1 MAELFWLFYRFVV
14 SFDPS
19 NHPWEVG
26 TVIIPIFA
34 ERETEAQG
42 WGC

>member
-1 MAELFWLFYRFVV
+1 MAELFCLFYHSIV
-14 SFDPS
+14 SF
-19 NHPWEVG
+19 NPWEVG

-42 WGC
+42 GGC

>member
-1 MAELFWLFYRFVV
+1 MAELFCLFYHSVV
-14 SFDPS
+14 SFNPY

-34 ERETEAQG
+34 ERETEAQSG
-42 WGC
+42 GC